1 MSWSVSAI
9 GKPSKVAER
18 LTAEF
23 AKLTYLAKPEDEI
36 AAALGQAL
44 IKAAGDTTDVAMI
57 RVEAS
62 GSMSTNCGNHTHNI
76 SVSVTPL
83 YGFVE

>member
-18 LTAEF
+18 LTADF

-36 AAALGQAL
+36 AAAIGQAL
-44 IKAAGDTTDVAMI
+44 IKAAGDTTDVAAI
-57 RVEAS
+57 RIEAS
-62 GSMSTNCGNHTHNI
+62 GSMGSNGGNHTHNI
-76 SVSVTPL
+76 SISVAPV

>member
-9 GKPSKVAER
+9 GKPSKVAEK

-23 AKLTYLAKPEDEI
+23 AKLTYLAKPENEI
-36 AAALGQAL
+36 AEAIGQAL
-44 IKAAGDTTDVAMI
+44 IKAAADTTDVAAI
-57 RVEAS
+57 RVEAT
-62 GSMSTNCGNHTHNI
+62 GSMGMNGGNHTHNI
-76 SVSVTPL
+76 SVSVSPV